1 MPKDASHAYKFVAMC
16 FQCTGGGILVPLL
29 VNAIPVTLGKDAYPI
44 CIFLSFLLHTYVPTV
59 RDVVQESAIFKTAL
73 IVLYECQ
80 RASVVYKLTTTAAAA
95 IPPSDFS
102 FAVFGPIFCGAI
114 GGCGGAFLPL
124 SKGLDPIKNG
134 LGQPMYTALT
144 AAACLHLFLATSLSD
159 GVEQANKK
167 AQLCMAL
174 YFIASNL
181 NASFPKA
188 VKSFTPSVAVE
199 VKKEKAQ

>member
-1 MPKDASHAYKFVAMC
+1 MC

-44 CIFLSFLLHTYVPTV
+44 CIMISFLLHQYVPIL
-59 RDVVQESAIFKTAL
+59 RDVVKQSAIFKTTL

-80 RASVVYKLTTTAAAA
+80 RASVVTKLMLTAAKA
-95 IPPSDFS
+95 IPASDFS
-102 FAVFGPIFCGAI
+102 FAVFGPIFCGGI

-124 SKGLDPIKNG
+124 SKGLDPIQNG
-134 LGQPMYTALT
+134 LAQPMYTALT
-144 AAACLHLFLATSLSD
+144 AAAAAHLFLSTSLSD
-159 GVEQANKK
+159 GVEDAQKK

-181 NASFPKA
+181 DATFPGAIRGLIPQSAA
-188 VKSFTPSVAVE
+188 VKEEEAA
-199 VKKEKAQ
+199 KKAQ